1 MNRIIIISLLFFA
14 NNAFATI
21 KPKVYIGGKAN
32 IGSAM
37 VDQSADYSQDNLP
50 NQPTSGVNKNKLN
63 QDNYFAQEAE
73 IDVVAIGKTDN
84 GILYGSQATV
94 ELDSQMPR
102 TISYD
107 STNKI
112 TYGDTTNSIYTRRLY
127 MFLEKKAVGRLEFG
141 DVESAATKMKFDA
154 SYRFGGAGGI
164 SGSWWQY
171 VNIPNFA
178 LQYDNNIA
186 DGLDCTGSYAT
197 NDVRYCGDSGNAAKG
212 NMSFIIRPDL
222 PLAHGYSVANGADKF
237 DDTRTIGRVS
247 YFSPRISGVQVG
259 VSYAL
264 DSGYRGSS
272 YYDNNISPRDSADVK
287 DVIDAGINYVGQ
299 FDKIGLG
306 LSLTGEKGYAKSTN
320 IVNNDKFLQQD
331 LSAYAAGFYMFIG
344 NLSLS
349 GSYGSWE
356 NSLMWVRSGLTAT
369 NNKYRKDAAHYYT
382 AGALYEFGPYKFGI
396 AHLASEYREQSF
408 ALTSYAFDYRFN
420 KKLSIY
426 AEFDNYEFETK
437 NTDIG
442 AASGKT
448 YNNSGQVILV
458 GAKLKFGG
466 TNNLSQFVLDTSQ
479 NNY

>member
-1 MNRIIIISLLFFA
+1 MNKVIIIFLLFITS
-14 NNAFATI
+14 NVFATI
-21 KPKVYIGGKAN
+21 NPKVYVGGKTN

-37 VDQSADYSQDNLP
+37 VDQSTNYTQDNLP
-50 NQPTSGVNKNKLN
+50 HQPTSGSDTNKNQLN

-102 TISYD
+102 TMSYD
-107 STNKI
+107 NNNNI
-112 TYGDTTNSIYTRRLY
+112 VYGDTTNSVYVRRLY
-127 MFLEKKAVGRLEFG
+127 MFLERKAVGRLEFG
-141 DVESAATKMKFDA
+141 DVESAAKKMKFDA

-178 LQYDNNIA
+178 LQYDNDVA
-186 DGLDCTGSYAT
+186 DGLSSGYAA
-197 NDVRYCGDSGNAAKG
+197 NDVRNASGKG

-222 PLAHGYSVANGADKF
+222 PLAHGYSAANGADKF

-264 DSGYRGSS
+264 DSGYKGFS
-272 YYDNNISPRDSADVK
+272 YYDNNISPNNSADVT

-299 FDKIGLG
+299 FNNIGLG

-320 IVNNDKFLQQD
+320 IVNNNKFLQKD
-331 LSAYAAGFYMFIG
+331 LGAYAGGIYMFIG

-369 NNKYRKDAAHYYT
+369 DSNYRKDTAHYYT
-382 AGALYEFGPYKFGI
+382 AGALYEVGPYKFGV
-396 AHLASEYREQSF
+396 AHLGSEYREQLF
-408 ALTSYAFDYRFN
+408 TLTSYAFDYRFN
-420 KKLSIY
+420 KKLSLY
-426 AEFDNYEFETK
+426 AEFDNYEFEADSA
-437 NTDIG
+437 DIG
-442 AASGKT
+442 TASGQT

-458 GAKLKFGG
+458 GAKLRFGG
-466 TNNLSQFVLDTSQ
+466 INDLSQFVLDTAQ